1 MKMATPLHTHRTLHP
16 SEHRGYRE
24 LYAAAQQIVSHWGRL
39 AQWFSEDDIG
49 QSLADGVIGADDLL
63 QALEAMAPVYGLHG
77 APAAKGAGGQIAA
90 VRTLVTD
97 RFLERNQALRA
108 AVLDA
113 QHLSTLLS
121 YLNML
126 AEAEADDRLAN
137 FCQDWRERFAEIEA
151 AVWLAAVHCGDDRES
166 AIKPA
171 DPSLVGRAAHVAAYT
186 FGAMGEMID
195 RAAAALPRHRD
206 DRQ

>member
-1 MKMATPLHTHRTLHP
+1 MATPLHTHRTLHA

-39 AQWFSEDDIG
+39 AEWFSDDDVG
-49 QSLADGVIGADDLL
+49 QSLAEGVKGAEDLL
-63 QALEAMAPVYGLHG
+63 QELEAMAPVYGLHG
-77 APAAKGAGGQIAA
+77 TPAARGVGGQIAA

-108 AVLDA
+108 AVLDV

-121 YLNML
+121 YLNTL
-126 AEAEADDRLAN
+126 AEAENDDRLAN

-166 AIKPA
+166 AIRPA
-171 DPSLVGRAAHVAAYT
+171 DKSLAGRAAHGAAYT
-186 FGAMGEMID
+186 FGAIGEMID
-195 RAAAALPRHRD
+195 RAAGALPSRRD
-206 DRQ
+206 DHKKN